1 MQNDLV
7 TYESFVPFA
16 EQSRF
21 LNSKTRYKLFGGA
34 MGGGKSYTLVAH
46 IFKCCLMW
54 PRSSWF
60 LARYR
65 GKDLKR
71 TTWPIL
77 MEMIPE
83 QMIKSYNKTDG
94 RVVLINDSDIIS
106 GDLEDVN
113 KLKSLN
119 LTGFGIDEATDVP
132 TIAPFNMLTTRLRKK
147 VSGVQ
152 YFGLLASN
160 PEPGWVKDLFITEK
174 KENFKFFPSLPSNNI
189 YLPENYI
196 KDTANAL
203 PPSLRARYLEGSW
216 DSFDDSIFKPEWI
229 YPGIDSTGN
238 YWAKITF
245 VDTAISEKKQADES
259 AICTVGIEYLT
270 GFFHELETVSGRWTF
285 DELKKNCESA
295 YLRHKPNHFYVES
308 VQSQVWLAQELRQH
322 HKIPA
327 KTYRPD
333 RDKIQKSLL
342 VQDLFEQGRVRTNTP
357 KLQKQAIDFPN
368 GTHDD
373 LIDAFISCL
382 LMFKLNNMTENKTP
396 EGWILKHKKNRRVI
410 GDNPKNLVG

>member
-1 MQNDLV
+1 MTELI
-7 TYESFVPFA
+7 TYESYQPSKIQMKA
-16 EQSRF
+16 HLSSR
-21 LNSKTRYKLFGGA
+21 RYKLFGGA
-34 MGGGKSYTLVAH
+34 MNCGKSFWLCAEA
-46 IFKCCLMW
+46 IRLSLMF
-54 PRSSWF
+54 PGNVGV

-65 GKDLKR
+65 FRDLKK
-71 TTWPIL
+71 TTLPIL
-77 MEMIPE
+77 LQMIP
-83 QMIKSYNKTDG
+83 QQFLRSYNKTEG
-94 RVVLINDSDIIS
+94 LIEFINGSKIYCS
-106 GDLEDVN
+106 DLEDPN
-113 KLKSLN
+113 KIKSMN
-119 LTGFGIDEATDVP
+119 LGWFGIDEATDVP
-132 TIAPFNMLTTRLRKK
+132 NDEAFNMLTTRLRLIIKGIK
-147 VSGVQ
+147 
-152 YFGLLASN
+152 YFGLLATN
-160 PEPGWVKDLFITEK
+160 PEPGWVKDKWISEPTDDFA
-174 KENFKFFPSLPSNNI
+174 FFPALP
-189 YLPENYI
+189 
-196 KDTANAL
+196 KDNPAYSQAYVDDVARNL

-295 YLRHKPNHFYVES
+295 YLRHKPNHFYVEA

-382 LMFKLNNMTENKTP
+382 LMFKLNNMTENKKP